1 MTIAAIAQSAHRT
14 QTQAM
19 LVGGSVAFK
28 EDDKARRAWEPR
40 RSEGTLPASI
50 GIDDIPS
57 GFEFTISNSKNYAP
71 KKGVNFGPYMQP
83 TLPKPRFSLVP
94 TLGFDLVW
102 VLREPSQA
110 H

>member
-40 RSEGTLPASI
+40 RSRGDASC
-50 GIDDIPS
+50 IDDIPS

-102 VLREPSQA
+102 VFREPSQA

>member
-40 RSEGTLPASI
+40 RSRGDASC
-50 GIDDIPS
+50 IDYIPF
-57 GFEFTISNSKNYAP
+57 GFEITIS
-71 KKGVNFGPYMQP
+71 
-83 TLPKPRFSLVP
+83 KPRFSLVP

-102 VLREPSQA
+102 VFREPSQA